1 MKFVA
6 VDVETANPDLASI
19 CSIGA
24 ATFENGTLVSEWY
37 TLVDP
42 RDYFY
47 QVNVAIHGIDED
59 MVRGA
64 PTYEE
69 VTARI
74 DQLFRDMVVV
84 SHTHFDRVAIRQASE
99 RRSVERPRCR
109 WLDSAMVA
117 RRTWKECA
125 RSGYGL
131 ADVCN
136 RIGYEFQHHNALEDA
151 KAAGHVLMAA
161 MAKTG
166 LDLDGMLQR
175 VLKPIAKPSGPKAR
189 PSGPRATVKRE
200 GNPDGPF
207 SRRSD
212 RVHWHTEHTAP

>member
-109 WLDSAMVA
+109 WLDQ
-117 RRTWKECA
+117 
-125 RSGYGL
+125 G
-131 ADVCN
+131 
-136 RIGYEFQHHNALEDA
+136 
-151 KAAGHVLMAA
+151 
-161 MAKTG
+161 
-166 LDLDGMLQR
+166 
-175 VLKPIAKPSGPKAR
+175 
-189 PSGPRATVKRE
+189 
-200 GNPDGPF
+200 
-207 SRRSD
+207 
-212 RVHWHTEHTAP
+212 